1 LEQVLINLLN
11 NALDAVSG
19 QPDAWVMVTLTDG
32 GDRLFLDVRDSG
44 PGIAPALRDD
54 LFMPFATSKPG
65 GLGLGLHI
73 ARDIMV
79 EFGGALDL
87 VVDELHTLFRM
98 TLVKA

>member
-1 LEQVLINLLN
+1 
-11 NALDAVSG
+11 
-19 QPDAWVMVTLTDG
+19 
-32 GDRLFLDVRDSG
+32 
-44 PGIAPALRDD
+44 
-54 LFMPFATSKPG
+54 MPFATSKPG